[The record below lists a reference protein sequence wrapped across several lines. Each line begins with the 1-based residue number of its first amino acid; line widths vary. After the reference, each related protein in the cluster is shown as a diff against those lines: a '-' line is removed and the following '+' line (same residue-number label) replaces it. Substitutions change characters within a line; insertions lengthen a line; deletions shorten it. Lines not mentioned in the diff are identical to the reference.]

1 MYFLWN
7 NKGKIAL
14 NGQMLYFINYY
25 QSELKELKIHNVNKL
40 KIDAEK
46 GVITS
51 PRVEMDSWCALSL
64 ISLAK

>member
-14 NGQMLYFINYY
+14 NGQMLNFINFY
-25 QSELKELKIHNVNKL
+25 QRELKELIIINVKKL

-46 GVITS
+46 EVITS
-51 PRVEMDSWCALSL
+51 LLL
-64 ISLAK
+64 IEPAK